1 MNGSIHTVDPRM
13 GQLIILVIATIC
25 DWYIG
30 IPRRCGQEDLLGLP
44 IDGHDDID
52 I

>member
-1 MNGSIHTVDPRM
+1 MNGCIHTVDPRM
-13 GQLIILVIATIC
+13 GQLIILVVPAIRNR
-25 DWYIG
+25 YIS
-30 IPRRCGQEDLLGLP
+30 IPWRCGQQDLLGLP